1 MRKNPHKGNYFL
13 FEGIDGSGKTT
24 QARLLAEHMAKQGL
38 PVFLTREPTDH
49 VFGQFCRFVYTCES
63 LEKALPEQ
71 LKMHMQGKLHD
82 LLGNMESGTGS
93 KHVAHFKTI
102 VGEIVNADFTHLD
115 MLLQLGMI
123 FDRYH
128 HHVDEIIP
136 KLEQGINVVADRN
149 FLSTLAYSAGKDI
162 PWQPLLE
169 AHDDILGEAFIMPD
183 LLLFIDVPVHAGLER
198 TMAKQ
203 QGRKDYFDKEEVLAK
218 IRDRYIELSCV
229 PEIVQHTC
237 FVKIHGSDTSP
248 EKIHEEVWSYC
259 ERGLETGDFLAIPAT
274 LS

>member
-1 MRKNPHKGNYFL
+1 M

-49 VFGQFCRFVYTCES
+49 VFGQFCRFVYTCEL

-71 LKMHMQGKLHD
+71 LKMHMQGKLYD

-93 KHVAHFKTI
+93 KHVVHFKTI
-102 VGEIVNADFTHLD
+102 VGEILNADFTHLD

-123 FDRYH
+123 FDRYY

-169 AHDDILGEAFIMPD
+169 AHDDILGEAFIMPY
-183 LLLFIDVPVHAGLER
+183 LLLFIDIPVHAGLER
-198 TMAKQ
+198 TIHKQ
-203 QGRKDYFDKEEVLAK
+203 QGRKDYFDKEEILNK
-218 IRDRYIELSCV
+218 IRDRYIELCSL
-229 PEIVQHTC
+229 PEIIEHMSVVTIDGSASSEDVHQSVWQHC
-237 FVKIHGSDTSP
+237 KSFFP
-248 EKIHEEVWSYC
+248 
-259 ERGLETGDFLAIPAT
+259 
-274 LS
+274 

>member
-1 MRKNPHKGNYFL
+1 MRKNPYKGNYFL

-24 QARLLAEHMAKQGL
+24 QARLLAERMVQQGL

-49 VFGQFCRFVYTCES
+49 VFGQLCRFIYTCQS
-63 LEKALPEQ
+63 LEQALPE
-71 LKMHMQGKLHD
+71 KIKIDMEGKIGE
-82 LLGNMESGTGS
+82 LLRGMESGNAS
-93 KHVAHFKTI
+93 KHVAQFKII
-102 VGEIVNADFTHLD
+102 VGEIVNADFTHMD
-115 MLLQLGMI
+115 VLLQLGMI
-123 FDRYH
+123 FDRYY

-162 PWQPLLE
+162 QWQPLLE

-183 LLLFIDVPVHAGLER
+183 LLLFIDIPVHVGLER
-198 TMAKQ
+198 TIHKQ

-229 PEIVQHTC
+229 PEIIEYTSVATIDGSASCDEVHQSVWQHC
-237 FVKIHGSDTSP
+237 KSFFP
-248 EKIHEEVWSYC
+248 
-259 ERGLETGDFLAIPAT
+259 
-274 LS
+274 